1 MNALIHRDYLE
12 VGSEVHIDM
21 FDDRMEIS
29 SPGGIFGLGVNMSGQ
44 KLTTMPS
51 RRRNP
56 VLADIFSRLKY
67 MERRGSGF
75 GKILA
80 DYGEKIAPTLSTEY
94 DSFILTLPNMNYGM
108 ENDEFGVNEPHQE
121 MSEEKYAEFAQK
133 LGLSP
138 AQFGVKFGVNCVQFG
153 GNDPQFGV
161 NDVMVFTAI
170 EMKPDITTAMVAKAL
185 PMSKRGAEKL
195 MDRLKEKGLVKHVGA
210 DKNGSWV
217 VCRGGEG

>member
-1 MNALIHRDYLE
+1 MD
-12 VGSEVHIDM
+12 VC
-21 FDDRMEIS
+21 
-29 SPGGIFGLGVNMSGQ
+29 Q
-44 KLTTMPS
+44 
-51 RRRNP
+51 
-56 VLADIFSRLKY
+56 
-67 MERRGSGF
+67 
-75 GKILA
+75 
-80 DYGEKIAPTLSTEY
+80 
-94 DSFILTLPNMNYGM
+94 
-108 ENDEFGVNEPHQE
+108 FGVNC
-121 MSEEKYAEFAQK
+121 
-133 LGLSP
+133 

-153 GNDPQFGV
+153 VNGSQFGVNGLQFGV